1 MNLDIANKVSHVVV
15 ALGKVEIVVGLD
27 VELWFASLQGF
38 CHAHVAS
45 SVERCSL
52 SAHSDRKSE
61 ISSFPP

>member
-1 MNLDIANKVSHVVV
+1 MNLDIADKVSHVVV

-38 CHAHVAS
+38 RHAHVAS
-45 SVERCSL
+45 SVQHRSL